1 MTEDSLLKMRRIR
14 MKKILVVDDE
24 KPISDIIKFN
34 LEKEGYEVVTAFDGE
49 EALEKVLE
57 EEPAL
62 IILDIMLP
70 KVDGLEVV
78 REVRKNYDMPI
89 IMVTAKET
97 EIDKVLGLELGAD
110 DYVTKPFS
118 NRELVARV
126 KANLRR
132 QSTVQATETTD
143 KESNDLEIGDITI
156 HPDAYYVSKLGETI
170 ELTHREFEL
179 LYYLARH
186 VSQVMTREHLLEE
199 VWDFDYLGDVRTV
212 DVTIRRL
219 REKIEDSPSHPNYI
233 ITRRG
238 VGYYLRNPDK
248 MEL

>member
-1 MTEDSLLKMRRIR
+1 

-34 LEKEGYEVVTAFDGE
+34 LEKEGYEVVTAFDGQ
-49 EALEKVLE
+49 EALEKVESDL
-57 EEPAL
+57 PAL
-62 IILDIMLP
+62 IVLDVMLP
-70 KVDGLEVV
+70 KIDGLEVV
-78 REVRKNYDMPI
+78 REVRKTHDMPI

-132 QSTVQATETTD
+132 HGKSKAAEED
-143 KESNDLEIGDITI
+143 EADLNKNDIVVGDLTI
-156 HPDAYYVSKLGETI
+156 HPDAYYVSKNDESI

-179 LYYLARH
+179 LHYLARH
-186 VSQVMTREHLLEE
+186 VGQVMTREHLLEK

-212 DVTIRRL
+212 DVTVRRL
-219 REKIEDSPSHPNYI
+219 REKVEDSPSHPNYI

-248 MEL
+248 MEH